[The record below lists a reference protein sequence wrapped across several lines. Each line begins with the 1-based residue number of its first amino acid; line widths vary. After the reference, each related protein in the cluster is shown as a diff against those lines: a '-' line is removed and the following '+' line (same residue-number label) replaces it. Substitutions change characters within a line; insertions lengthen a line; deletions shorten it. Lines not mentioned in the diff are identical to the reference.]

1 MLCCIGEV
9 TEVELGTSLI
19 TYGYPD
25 ACTGLIFSTDDWG
38 LLRLVKIQREKTCWC
53 LAPIG
58 GGCCPY
64 PPVAHCIAPSFS
76 VRVGLCHFPTP
87 GEALSFGFLI
97 AVCLCLKCTFFFTP
111 GDKRTDNEL
120 TGTMVIQVTN
130 RSTAIQLPD
139 KEICFNSSSQG
150 QL

>member
-1 MLCCIGEV
+1 M
-9 TEVELGTSLI
+9 
-19 TYGYPD
+19 
-25 ACTGLIFSTDDWG
+25 
-38 LLRLVKIQREKTCWC
+38 
-53 LAPIG
+53 
-58 GGCCPY
+58 
-64 PPVAHCIAPSFS
+64 SFS
-76 VRVGLCHFPTP
+76 HPWGSAFIWFFDYS
-87 GEALSFGFLI
+87 LS
-97 AVCLCLKCTFFFTP
+97 CLKCTFFFTP